1 MHETEGQK
9 KLIFSLLVFIFSS
22 SNVRVIAPL
31 LRDVTEPSPCRSA
44 EGKRT
49 AGSLSDTG
57 AFPISCQTALGP

>member
-31 LRDVTEPSPCRSA
+31 LLDVLASLQKAGEQLVSFLTPVYFQSA
-44 EGKRT
+44 VR
-49 AGSLSDTG
+49 
-57 AFPISCQTALGP
+57 QH